1 MDRKVYDKTYREK
14 HREQRNSYQKEY
26 YEKNKEERAKY
37 KKEWYKRKKAEIK
50 GSREEKVSIGARI
63 SKSDYEEIKKR
74 LEAEGSNLTDF
85 IKSAITEYISVKR
98 MM

>member
-14 HREQRNSYQKEY
+14 HKEQRNNYQKEY

-37 KKEWYKRKKAEIK
+37 KKEWYQRKKEEAK

-63 SKSDYEEIKKR
+63 SKSDYEKIKKR
-74 LEAEGSNLTDF
+74 LEAERSNLTEF
-85 IKSAITEYISVKR
+85 IKSAIEGYLQK
-98 MM
+98 